1 MIVSQYVHSWIRT
14 LVPFFPSISGIAS
27 PRTMKVISQ
36 KQSFQEST
44 NIISVSFVTKKFEL
58 SRQTRFY
65 CEVLDSNRKNW

>member
-1 MIVSQYVHSWIRT
+1 MIVSQNVHSCIRT
-14 LVPFFPSISGIAS
+14 LVTFFSISGIAS

-65 CEVLDSNRKNW
+65 CEVQDSNRKNW